1 MEKNLK
7 NIIKIFSSGN
17 RKQKKNIIYASL
29 LDKSFD
35 KLTRNLLH
43 STFTF
48 QLLCF

>member
-1 MEKNLK
+1 MEKNVK
-7 NIIKIFSSGN
+7 NIIKVFSSGN
-17 RKQKKNIIYASL
+17 RKQKIIIYASL

-48 QLLCF
+48 HSLY